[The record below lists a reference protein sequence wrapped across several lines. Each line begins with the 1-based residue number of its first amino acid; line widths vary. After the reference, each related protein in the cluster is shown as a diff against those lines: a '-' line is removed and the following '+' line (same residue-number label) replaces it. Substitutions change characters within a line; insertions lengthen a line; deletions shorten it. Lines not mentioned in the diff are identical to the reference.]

1 MKAYAIEPPFELYG
15 DGIPDERTQASISL
29 IARMTFDSLR
39 SGGDV
44 FQFVVDWRDPGA
56 TPDAGFFT
64 EDLAEPHLIS
74 LRSDEDL
81 LDRIRRSID
90 PKAVYAGTL
99 RSAATCRAVTF
110 GWDGQA
116 FLCLRHED
124 KAPTSPDP
132 TLAIVH
138 EGSDLLTTTDYFDGW
153 IRD

>member
-1 MKAYAIEPPFELYG
+1 MKAYAIFPAFELYG
-15 DGIPDERTQASISL
+15 DDVPAERTQASISL
-29 IARMTFDSLR
+29 IAKMTFDSLR

-56 TPDAGFFT
+56 AADAGHFH
-64 EDLAEPHLIS
+64 EDLAEPHLIPLLS
-74 LRSDEDL
+74 EEDL

-90 PKAVYAGTL
+90 PNAVCAGTV

-116 FLCLRHED
+116 FICLRHED
-124 KAPTSPDP
+124 KAPVSPDA
-132 TLAIVH
+132 TLAVVSS
-138 EGSDLLTTTDYFDGW
+138 EPDLFTETDYFDGW

>member
-1 MKAYAIEPPFELYG
+1 MKAYAIAPSFELYG

-56 TPDAGFFT
+56 PPDAGFFH

-90 PKAVYAGTL
+90 PNAVCGGTL

-110 GWDGQA
+110 GYDGQA

-124 KAPTSPDP
+124 KAPASPDP
-132 TLAIVH
+132 MLAVVR
-138 EGSDLLTTTDYFDGW
+138 EDPDLLTSTDYLDGW